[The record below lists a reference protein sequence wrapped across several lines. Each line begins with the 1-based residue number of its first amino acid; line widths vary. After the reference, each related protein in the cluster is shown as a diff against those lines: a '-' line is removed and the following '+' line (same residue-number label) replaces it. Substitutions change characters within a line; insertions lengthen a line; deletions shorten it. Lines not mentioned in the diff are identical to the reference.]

1 METKKQKI
9 ALINTLLKFYD
20 ASNNESSS
28 QLYSDILHFTVR
40 LTFESFN
47 SCNEIAERLYTKGKK
62 SYES

>member
-1 METKKQKI
+1 MKTKKQKI

-28 QLYSDILHFTVR
+28 QLYSDILHFTVG